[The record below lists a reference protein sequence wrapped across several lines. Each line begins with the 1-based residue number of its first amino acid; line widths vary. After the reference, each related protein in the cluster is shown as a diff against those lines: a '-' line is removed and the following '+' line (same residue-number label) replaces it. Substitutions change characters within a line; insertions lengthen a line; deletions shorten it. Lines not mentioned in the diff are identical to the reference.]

1 MFRAPHISSRR
12 EPSTAAGTATKRAAS
27 ARLPLHRPEL
37 RRHSGLARA
46 LAVLAAF
53 WLVWLGRSA
62 EARAHSVGIS
72 RGDYALN
79 GAAIAAAVTFSR
91 SEIALALPELD
102 EPGGLGPLS
111 ARGRSIVEKW
121 SLAGLRFASDSGACP
136 GQLSRADFSEGDG
149 LTLFIHYT
157 CAAPPRE
164 LSLYADFLSS
174 VSSGHRHLVHVSFSG
189 GAADYVIQ
197 RGATPLR
204 IALPNALRGGAVAAT
219 EAGAWARFRDFFV
232 LGLEHILTGYDHLA
246 FLLGLLLVLGPVRS
260 LVWAI
265 TAFTIAHSLTLSL
278 ASLGLATPSPSIIE
292 PLIAASI
299 VYVGIENWFV
309 RDAVGRW
316 RITFCFGLIHGFG
329 FAGALRE
336 IALPRAELPIA
347 LFSFNLGVEAGQLA
361 IVLLILPTLIY
372 AHRRGWLS
380 TARTKQLSLG
390 VSALGL
396 IWLVLRLKALL

>member
-1 MFRAPHISSRR
+1 LPPRRRDLRANS
-12 EPSTAAGTATKRAAS
+12 G
-27 ARLPLHRPEL
+27 L
-37 RRHSGLARA
+37 RRA
-46 LAVLAAF
+46 LVILAAF
-53 WLVWLGRSA
+53 WLTWLGRNA
-62 EARAHSVGIS
+62 EAAAHSVGIS

-79 GAAIAAAVTFSR
+79 GAEIAAAVTFSR

-111 ARGRSIVEKW
+111 ARGRGIVEKW
-121 SLAGLRFASDSGACP
+121 SLAGLRFASDAGPCSGE
-136 GQLSRADFSEGDG
+136 LKRADFGEGDG

-157 CAAPPRE
+157 CPEAPRE
-164 LSLYADFLSS
+164 LSLYADFLTS
-174 VSSGHRHLVHVSFSG
+174 VSSGHRHLVHVSFAG
-189 GAADYVIQ
+189 GAADYVMQ
-197 RGATPLR
+197 RGAPVLR
-204 IALPNALRGGAVAAT
+204 IALPDAAHGGAAALAQ
-219 EAGAWARFRDFFV
+219 AGAFARFRAFFV

-246 FLLGLLLVLGPVRS
+246 FLFGLLLVLGPVRS

-278 ASLGLATPSPSIIE
+278 ASLGVATPSPSIIE

-336 IALPRAELPIA
+336 IALPRAELPLA

-361 IVLLILPTLIY
+361 IVGLVLPTLIY

-380 TARTKQLSLG
+380 TQRTKQLSLG

-396 IWLVLRLKALL
+396 VWLVARLMAVL